1 MTKVLS
7 GERRGRSPDSSKRAC
22 SRAGYSTQIRSN
34 GWRSRKLASGDLLT
48 VTAVDPDQEGL
59 RRLDAVHGEVV
70 ALLGPPASALIGE
83 IGAAELLGAVRE
95 QMGRWPG
102 RVARP
107 EGHPGRL
114 PEWAKLI
121 GRALVVRSLGGRV
134 GAIGHGETVG
144 FVDDVVGR
152 MSG

>member
-22 SRAGYSTQIRSN
+22 SKAGYSTQIRSN
-34 GWRSRKLASGDLLT
+34 GWRSRKLAGGDLL
-48 VTAVDPDQEGL
+48 E
-59 RRLDAVHGEVV
+59 
-70 ALLGPPASALIGE
+70 
-83 IGAAELLGAVRE
+83 AVRE

-134 GAIGHGETVG
+134 GATGHGETVG
-144 FVDDVVGR
+144 FVDDVVDDVVGR

>member
-34 GWRSRKLASGDLLT
+34 GWRSRKLASGNLLT
-48 VTAVDPDQEGL
+48 VTAVDLDQVGL
-59 RRLDAVHGEVV
+59 RRLD
-70 ALLGPPASALIGE
+70 
-83 IGAAELLGAVRE
+83 
-95 QMGRWPG
+95 
-102 RVARP
+102 
-107 EGHPGRL
+107 
-114 PEWAKLI
+114 
-121 GRALVVRSLGGRV
+121 V